1 MNIRPAVIIFAAGIM
16 IVSCSEKPAPD
27 QTTDANTSP
36 AARELVRESK
46 AETAEREDQR
56 QPSEEK
62 VAEDC
67 VAFVR
72 STKVVPAKAANADC
86 PGCPAGGR
94 NVLTFRH
101 VKTETA
107 SCSADTCTLLVTIR
121 AVFEPGSGET
131 IAGGL
136 TAWIPPEQRTAYLSG
151 HTPAGEQEY
160 RVQITYK
167 RHGAGWRVLEFDRPA
182 AE

>member
-1 MNIRPAVIIFAAGIM
+1 M
-16 IVSCSEKPAPD
+16 
-27 QTTDANTSP
+27 
-36 AARELVRESK
+36 
-46 AETAEREDQR
+46 
-56 QPSEEK
+56 
-62 VAEDC
+62 
-67 VAFVR
+67 
-72 STKVVPAKAANADC
+72 
-86 PGCPAGGR
+86 
-94 NVLTFRH
+94 LTFRH

-160 RVQITYK
+160 RVRITYK
-167 RHGAGWRVLEFDRPA
+167 RHGAGWRVLEFDRPGT
-182 AE
+182 E